1 MWHPDK
7 DHAPWFRGLRH
18 VFRTLSSRNY
28 RLFFTGQGISLIGT
42 WIQRVALSWLVYRLT
57 GSEFLLG
64 VVGFLEM
71 FPIFV
76 LSSWGGVLADRV
88 NRLRLLIA
96 TQVLAMT
103 QALILGLLV
112 ITGLIQIW
120 HIIVL
125 AGLLGMI
132 NAVDMPVRQA
142 LTVELIDRK
151 DDLGNAIALN
161 SAMFNAA
168 RLVGPSVAGV
178 LIALLGEGPCFLINA
193 LSFLAVIVSLVKM
206 TLTRAAP
213 ERRPQNAWQGVRE
226 GFGYA
231 FGFPPIRAVLL
242 LLMVVSLTGMPYLVL
257 MPVFAKD
264 VLHGGAHTLGFLMGA
279 SGAGALAG
287 AIFLASRRT
296 IFGLESILPVMIGL
310 LGLGLIGFA
319 LSTREWLSLALLVVT
334 GFGMMV
340 GLASSNT
347 IVQTLVDEDKRGR
360 VMGLYATCFL
370 GVMPFGSLAAG
381 TLAAAWGA
389 PLTILLSGCCCLSGA
404 LLFAGRLRTLRPLIQ
419 GAYTDKGISPRGRAD
434 GLNGPTVS
442 DRPEP

>member
-1 MWHPDK
+1 MWRSVK
-7 DHAPWFRGLRH
+7 DDAAALKGLRH

-28 RLFFTGQGISLIGT
+28 RLFFSGQGISLIGT

-57 GSEFLLG
+57 GSEVLLG

-71 FPIFV
+71 FPIFI
-76 LSSWGGVLADRV
+76 LSSFGGVLADRV
-88 NRLRLLIA
+88 NRLRLLIT
-96 TQVLAMT
+96 TQVLALV

-112 ITGLIQIW
+112 LTGLIQIW

-125 AGLLGMI
+125 AGLLGVI

-151 DDLGNAIALN
+151 EDLGNAIALN

-168 RLVGPSVAGV
+168 RLVGPSVAGI

-193 LSFLAVIVSLVKM
+193 LSFLAVIVSLARM

-226 GFGYA
+226 GFRYA
-231 FGFPPIRAVLL
+231 FGFPPIRSVLL
-242 LLMVVSLTGMPYLVL
+242 LLMVVSLTAMPYVVL

-279 SGAGALAG
+279 AGGGALAG
-287 AIFLASRRT
+287 AIFLASRRS
-296 IFGLESILPVMIGL
+296 IYGLENILPAMIGL

-319 LSTREWLSLALLVVT
+319 LSGTEWLSLVLLFVT

-347 IVQTLVDEDKRGR
+347 IVQTVVDEDKRGR

-370 GVMPFGSLAAG
+370 GTMPFGSLAAG
-381 TLAAAWGA
+381 ALAAAWGA
-389 PLTILLSGCCCLSGA
+389 PTTILLGGGCCLAGA
-404 LLFAGRLRTLRPLIQ
+404 LLFSGRLPGLRRLIRA
-419 GAYTDKGISPRGRAD
+419 AYADKGITP
-434 GLNGPTVS
+434 
-442 DRPEP
+442 